1 MSSWVPPGAGTTPV
15 SGGPGRGPR
24 RSLVGLT
31 QRTARCSVPACS
43 RPIDPT
49 RLMCRHHWY
58 AVPKEIRDRVWAT
71 WRSGQ
76 GALSPEHGQAVR
88 EAIAACQKAGSV
100 LQAEIACADGPAR
113 LPGRPP
119 AGRPPAG
126 RPPAG

>member
-1 MSSWVPPGAGTTPV
+1 MNSWVPPGAGAAPV

-24 RSLVGLT
+24 TPLAGLA
-31 QRTARCSVPACS
+31 QQTARCSVPGCS

-49 RLMCRHHWY
+49 RLMCRFHWY

-88 EAIAACQKAGSV
+88 DAIAACQKARTA
-100 LQAEIACADGPAR
+100 LQADRLGPDDPAR
-113 LPGRPP
+113 MPG
-119 AGRPPAG
+119 
-126 RPPAG
+126 